1 MRVAYVTLPS
11 LLDASLPFAA
21 ELSRSV
27 ELHMM
32 LQLTPGM
39 WRSSLFDLPQRDLPL
54 GLIPA
59 APVFGAFPEALHPFW
74 AGAASAQLAVFGG
87 NNTLHPASWRTS
99 LAVVRFIRQLKPDVI
114 HFETTSGRLAWT
126 LPWLRRIAPL
136 VVTVHDPTPH
146 SGESSLKKSLI
157 RWMTYGQADRF
168 ILHNH
173 AQVRLFCEAQHVRE
187 ERIEV
192 LPLGPYDVFPLA
204 ANSPSPDVDPM
215 MVLFLG
221 RLSPYKGLDTLYQA
235 APLVAER
242 VPAVRFVVAGSPIQG
257 YQPPAPPEMPPGS
270 QIEVIN
276 QYLPNARLAELYQQ
290 ASLVVCPYID
300 ATQSGVILTAYA
312 FRKPV
317 VATRIGGLPEYIE
330 EGRTGMLVAPRDPQA
345 LAQALAEMLASLTA
359 HPGARQQYTQNITEL
374 CQGRLSWENIAQG
387 TVASYS
393 RALSDRKR
401 KF

>member
-1 MRVAYVTLPS
+1 MTSHPEELP
-11 LLDASLPFAA
+11 
-21 ELSRSV
+21 
-27 ELHMM
+27 
-32 LQLTPGM
+32 PG
-39 WRSSLFDLPQRDLPL
+39 LV
-54 GLIPA
+54 PA
-59 APVFGAFPEALHPFW
+59 APVLSAFPAPLHACW
-74 AGAASAQLAVFGG
+74 TGAASAQLAVFGG
-87 NNTLHPASWRTS
+87 KNALHPASWQSS
-99 LAVVRFIRQLKPDVI
+99 LAVIRFIRRLKPDVI

-146 SGESSLKKSLI
+146 SGEGSLKRRLI

-192 LPLGPYDVFPLA
+192 LPLGPYDVFRLA
-204 ANSPSPDVDPM
+204 ANSTSQVIDPTM
-215 MVLFLG
+215 ILFLG

-242 VPAVRFVVAGSPIQG
+242 VPGVRFVVAGRPIPG
-257 YQPPAPPEMPPGS
+257 YQPPLPPEMPPGS
-270 QIEVIN
+270 QINVIS
-276 QYLPNARLAELYQQ
+276 QYLPNASLAELYQQ
-290 ASLVVCPYID
+290 ASLVVCPYLD

-345 LAQALAEMLASLTA
+345 LAQALAEMLASLNS
-359 HPGARQQYTQNITEL
+359 HPGVRQQYAQRIEEL
-374 CQGRLSWENIAQG
+374 CQGRLSWQAIAQN
-387 TVASYS
+387 TVTVYT
-393 RALSDRKR
+393 RTLSDHLRKE
-401 KF
+401 